1 MTKVRSLIVDDEP
14 LAREWMRHQLEKDGD
29 VEVVGECCDGFETVL
44 AIESLRP
51 DLVFLDV
58 QMPGLDG
65 FGVLAALEPG
75 LRSAISIVFVSA
87 YDHYALRAFDV
98 HAFDYVLKPFGPER
112 VQVALERFK
121 AQRARQSAEGLEERI
136 SALLEDLH
144 AARNYADWLLVRDG
158 PEDKSLFIRVV
169 EIDWIEAARN
179 NVILHVGKAA
189 HAFRES
195 MQGVAA
201 KLSPRRFLR
210 IHRSTIVNIERIRE
224 LRTWFNGE
232 HVVVL
237 KDGTELAASAS
248 YAKELK
254 EFRQLGPRRP
264 SAHPDRRDGNGIPA
278 QAE

>member
-1 MTKVRSLIVDDEP
+1 MTKIRSLVVDDEP
-14 LAREWMRHQLEKDGD
+14 LAREWMRHQLTKDAD

-65 FGVLAALEPG
+65 FGVLDALEPG

-87 YDHYALRAFDV
+87 YDHYAIRAFDV
-98 HAFDYVLKPFGPER
+98 HAFDYILKPFGPER

-121 AQRARQSAEGLEERI
+121 ARRVRPSAEGLEERI

-158 PEDKSLFIRVV
+158 PEDKSFFIRVA

-179 NVILHVGKAA
+179 NVILHVGKAT

-237 KDGTELAASAS
+237 RDGTELAASAS
-248 YAKELK
+248 YAKDLK

-264 SAHPDRRDGNGIPA
+264 GAHPDRRDGNGSST
-278 QAE
+278 QTE

>member
-1 MTKVRSLIVDDEP
+1 MKIRCLVVDDEP
-14 LAREWMRHQLEKDGD
+14 LAREWTRHQLEKDPE
-29 VEVVGECCDGFETVL
+29 VEVVDECCDGFQTVL

-65 FGVLAALEPG
+65 FGVLDALEPG
-75 LRSAISIVFVSA
+75 LRSSISIVFVSA
-87 YDHYALRAFDV
+87 YDHYAIRAFDV

-112 VQVALERFK
+112 IQVALERFK
-121 AQRARQSAEGLEERI
+121 AQRARQSSESLEMRI

-144 AARNYADWLLVRDG
+144 TTRNYADWLLVRDG
-158 PEDKSLFIRVV
+158 PEDKSFFIKVA
-169 EIDWIEAARN
+169 EIDWIEASRN
-179 NVILHVGKAA
+179 NVVLHVGKAS

-210 IHRSTIVNIERIRE
+210 IHRSTIVNIERVKE
-224 LRTWFNGE
+224 LQTWFNGE
-232 HVVVL
+232 QVVIL
-237 KDGTELAASAS
+237 KDGTELTASAS

-264 SAHPDRRDGNGIPA
+264 ASH
-278 QAE
+278 

>member
-1 MTKVRSLIVDDEP
+1 VTKIRSLIVDDEP
-14 LAREWMRHQLEKDGD
+14 LAREWMRHQLEKDPY
-29 VEVVGECCDGFETVL
+29 VEVVGECCDGFQTVL

-65 FGVLAALEPG
+65 FGVLDALESG
-75 LRSAISIVFVSA
+75 LRSAVSIVFVSA
-87 YDHYALRAFDV
+87 YDHYAIRAFDV
-98 HAFDYVLKPFGPER
+98 HAFDYILKPFGPER
-112 VQVALERFK
+112 VQVALERFR
-121 AQRARQSAEGLEERI
+121 AQRTRQNAENLEGRI

-144 AARNYADWLLVRDG
+144 ASRSYADWLLVRDG
-158 PEDKSLFIRVV
+158 PEDKSFFIRVAD
-169 EIDWIEAARN
+169 IDWIEAARN
-179 NVILHVGKAA
+179 NVILHVGKAS

-210 IHRSTIVNIERIRE
+210 IHRSTIVNIERIKE
-224 LRTWFNGE
+224 LRSWFNGE

-237 KDGTELAASAS
+237 KDGAELTASAS

-254 EFRQLGPRRP
+254 EFRQLGPRRLT
-264 SAHPDRRDGNGIPA
+264 AQPDRRDTSGSSVST
-278 QAE
+278 E